1 MPSVEAEIL
10 AASVNTG
17 NVDRDAHLRG
27 LDFFDVD
34 RHPMITFRSTA
45 TRPRAESTWEGT
57 GDLTVRDVTRP
68 VVVQVD
74 RGRAPRRSV
83 ISGSRSAR
91 QPTSTET
98 TSA

>member
-1 MPSVEAEIL
+1 MRSGERADGERRSGDPRRERQH
-10 AASVNTG
+10 G
-17 NVDRDAHLRG
+17 NADRDAHLRG
-27 LDFFDVD
+27 PDFFDVD

-74 RGRAPRRSV
+74 FEGEPLAVR
-83 ISGSRSAR
+83 
-91 QPTSTET
+91 
-98 TSA
+98 

>member
-1 MPSVEAEIL
+1 MCGRANARMPSVEAEIL

-17 NVDRDAHLRG
+17 SADRDAHLRG
-27 LDFFDVD
+27 PDFFDVD

-74 RGRAPRRSV
+74 FEGEPLAVR
-83 ISGSRSAR
+83 
-91 QPTSTET
+91 
-98 TSA
+98 